1 MFNDFNN
8 ASTEPIAGR
17 EPVRAHLGETS
28 PDRRAR
34 IERLVARYPELD
46 ADELAQLVHWYR
58 REASAMDV
66 ALLAS
71 NEALTD
77 RFGAFCRVHVAP
89 FNWREKTITALLSAG
104 VVGLFAFGLLG
115 EAA

>member
-1 MFNDFNN
+1 MFKDFINL
-8 ASTEPIAGR
+8 STEPIDGR
-17 EPVRAHLGETS
+17 EPVRTHLGETS
-28 PDRRAR
+28 PERRAR
-34 IERLVARYPELD
+34 IEGLLARYPELD
-46 ADELAQLVHWYR
+46 EAELAELVHWCR

-89 FNWREKTITALLSAG
+89 FNWREKTITALLGAG